1 MGSWVLPVTASTLCV
16 VKSFYI
22 IKGKMAIKRYLIALC
37 LVFAIVYV
45 NATPE
50 PVAEAEAE
58 ADADADAYYG
68 YYGGF
73 GGFGGYGG
81 YGGYRKPYAYGYQTH
96 HRTPYFYK
104 PR

>member
-1 MGSWVLPVTASTLCV
+1 MNIMGDLDIFGHGVIWSLCALN
-16 VKSFYI
+16 FMMLTRTMTDPYI
-22 IKGKMAIKRYLIALC
+22 IDFFLYFQRYLIALC

-68 YYGGF
+68 
-73 GGFGGYGG
+73 
-81 YGGYRKPYAYGYQTH
+81 
-96 HRTPYFYK
+96 
-104 PR
+104 